1 MSSEQV
7 ERAETFRKLHHT
19 GRILVLLNV
28 WDAASARVFELA
40 GAPAIATTSSGLAAS
55 NGYPDGQ
62 KIPHDRLLD
71 AVRRMVRVVKIPLS
85 VDLEA
90 GYGRTIAEV
99 KETVRAIVETGA
111 IGMNIE
117 DRAEPPAL
125 LAEKIRAV
133 REVAI
138 ETGVPLVI
146 NARTDIYLR
155 GIGEANARL
164 DETMRR
170 IRAYADA
177 GADSAFVPG
186 LTDLT
191 VIGQIASKSP
201 LPLNVMF
208 SPGMPAVA
216 ELQAAG
222 VARLSIGGAAAF
234 AAMSL
239 TRKIAQ
245 ELLTQGTYDTILSSL
260 TITHPEVMKMFPAD

>member
-1 MSSEQV
+1 MNNEQV
-7 ERAETFRKLHHT
+7 ERAETFRKLHHS

-62 KIPHDRLLD
+62 KIPRDRLLG
-71 AVRRMVRVVKIPLS
+71 AVRQIARVVKIPLS

-90 GYGRTIAEV
+90 GYGRTVAEV
-99 KETVRAIVETGA
+99 RETVRAIVEAGA

-117 DRAEPPAL
+117 DGAEPPAL
-125 LAEKIRAV
+125 LAEKIRAI
-133 REVAI
+133 REVAE
-138 ETGVPLVI
+138 ETGVPLVV
-146 NARTDIYLR
+146 NARTDVYLR
-155 GIGEANARL
+155 RIGEAGERL

-170 IRAYADA
+170 IQAYADA

-186 LTDLT
+186 LIDLPT
-191 VIGQIASKSP
+191 IGRIASKSP

-208 SPGMPAVA
+208 SPGLPAVA

-222 VARLSIGGAAAF
+222 VARISIGGAAAY

-245 ELLTQGTYDTILSSL
+245 ELLTRGTYDSLTSSL
-260 TITHPEVMKMFPAD
+260 TISHPEVMKMFPAE